1 MWVQSPGGGNGNP
14 LQYPCLENPTDRG
27 AWRATVHGVAKSGT
41 RRNELARTLPSV
53 NSVGR
58 EGRRGE
64 VDKPVKGGGI
74 GEARL
79 LRRREGSK
87 TQSSSALARLS
98 GLQSE
103 ECLVK
108 NQDFGFF

>member
-27 AWRATVHGVAKSGT
+27 AWRATVHGVAESGT
-41 RRNELARTLPSV
+41 QRNELARTLPSV

-64 VDKPVKGGGI
+64 AHRPVKGGGI

-87 TQSSSALARLS
+87 TQSSCALTRLS
-98 GLQSE
+98 DLQSE